1 MTSVAHTESGHG
13 HAHDHGDHPPEQ
25 YYSSK
30 VEPPILGIYLFL
42 ASEAML
48 FGSFFAAYFFARV
61 AVPHEVWP
69 PFRPEFLAEGI
80 QVQYQ
85 LPVFLALIN
94 TIILVT
100 SSVTIHWAVTSCKK
114 NYRAGLIAGLMLTSF
129 LGLAFLLIQIR
140 EYMRIGFSPRDE
152 AFGST
157 FYALTGLHG
166 AHVFMGLSLLM
177 IALWRAMKGHYT
189 PKHHLGLELP
199 AIYWHFVDV
208 MWIVVYV
215 TVYVI

>member
-1 MTSVAHTESGHG
+1 MSSAAHVDAGHDD
-13 HAHDHGDHPPEQ
+13 HDDDHPPEQ
-25 YYSSK
+25 HYSSK
-30 VEPPILGIYLFL
+30 IETPVLGIYLFL
-42 ASEAML
+42 GSEAML

-69 PFRPEFLAEGI
+69 PYRPELLAEGI
-80 QVQYQ
+80 FVQYH
-85 LPVFLALIN
+85 LPVFLALVN
-94 TIILVT
+94 TILLVT
-100 SSVTIHWAVTSCKK
+100 SSFTAHWATTAVKK
-114 NYRAGLIAGLMLTSF
+114 NHRAGLIAGLSLTIL
-129 LGLAFLLIQIR
+129 LGLAFLLIQVR

-166 AHVFMGLSLLM
+166 IHVFGGLCLLM
-177 IALWRAMKGHYT
+177 FALTRALRGHFT

-199 AIYWHFVDV
+199 VIYWHFVDV

-215 TVYVI
+215 VVYVL

>member
-1 MTSVAHTESGHG
+1 MTSVAPTESDHG
-13 HAHDHGDHPPEQ
+13 HAHGHGDHPPEQ

-61 AVPHEVWP
+61 AVPHEFWP
-69 PFRPEFLAEGI
+69 PINPKTGHQFE
-80 QVQYQ
+80 

-100 SSVTIHWAVTSCKK
+100 SSVTVHWAVTSLKR
-114 NYRAGLIAGLMLTSF
+114 NYRAGLIAGLTLTSL
-129 LGLAFLLIQIR
+129 LGLTFLLIQIR

-157 FYALTGLHG
+157 FYGLTGLHG
-166 AHVFMGLSLLM
+166 AHVFMGLTFLSF
-177 IALWRAMKGHYT
+177 ALWRSMKGHYS
-189 PKHHLGLELP
+189 PKHHVGLELP

-215 TVYVI
+215 MVYVV

>member
-1 MTSVAHTESGHG
+1 MATATHTEAGHD
-13 HAHDHGDHPPEQ
+13 HAHEEHPPEQ

-30 VEPPILGIYLFL
+30 VEPPLLGIYLFL

-48 FGSFFAAYFFARV
+48 FGSFFAAYFFARI
-61 AVPHEVWP
+61 AVPHEFWP
-69 PFRPEFLAEGI
+69 PFRPGTEI
-80 QVQYQ
+80 QFG

-100 SSVTIHWAVTSCKK
+100 SSVTIHWAVSACKK
-114 NYRAGLIAGLMLTSF
+114 NYRAGLIAGLSLT
-129 LGLAFLLIQIR
+129 
-140 EYMRIGFSPRDE
+140 

-166 AHVFMGLSLLM
+166 VHVLMGLCLILF
-177 IALWRAMKGHYT
+177 ALWRSIKGHYT

-208 MWIVVYV
+208 MWVVVYV

>member
-1 MTSVAHTESGHG
+1 MTTVAHTESDHG
-13 HAHDHGDHPPEQ
+13 HAHDDHGDHPPEQ

-61 AVPHEVWP
+61 AVPHEFWP
-69 PFRPEFLAEGI
+69 PLRPGTE
-80 QVQYQ
+80 VQFE

-100 SSVTIHWAVTSCKK
+100 SSVTVHWAVTSCKK
-114 NYRAGLIAGLMLTSF
+114 NYRTGLIAGLGLTAF

-166 AHVFMGLSLLM
+166 AHVFMGLSLLLF
-177 IALWRAMKGHYT
+177 ALWRAMKGHYT

>member
-1 MTSVAHTESGHG
+1 MTSVAHTESG
-13 HAHDHGDHPPEQ
+13 HDHGDHPPEQ

-30 VEPPILGIYLFL
+30 VEPPVLGIYLFL

-61 AVPHEVWP
+61 AVPNPVWP
-69 PFRPEFLAEGI
+69 PFIPKFAAEGVF
-80 QVQYQ
+80 VQYE

-100 SSVTIHWAVTSCKK
+100 SSVTVHWAVTSCKN
-114 NYRAGLIAGLMLTSF
+114 NYRTGLIAGLGLTAF

-166 AHVFMGLSLLM
+166 VHVLMGLTFLLF
-177 IALWRAMKGHYT
+177 ALWRATKGHYT

>member
-1 MTSVAHTESGHG
+1 MTSVAHTESDHG
-13 HAHDHGDHPPEQ
+13 HADGHGDHPPEQ

-61 AVPHEVWP
+61 AVPHEFWP
-69 PFRPEFLAEGI
+69 PLRPGTD
-80 QVQYQ
+80 VQYE

-100 SSVTIHWAVTSCKK
+100 SSVTVHWAVTSLKR
-114 NYRAGLIAGLMLTSF
+114 NYRAGLIAGLTLTTL

-166 AHVFMGLSLLM
+166 AHVFMGLMFLTF
-177 IALWRAMKGHYT
+177 ALWRSMKGHYS

-199 AIYWHFVDV
+199 AIYWHFVDG

-215 TVYVI
+215 MVYVI

>member
-1 MTSVAHTESGHG
+1 MSTAAHADDAHA
-13 HAHDHGDHPPEQ
+13 AHDGEHPPEPH
-25 YYSSK
+25 YSSK
-30 VEPPILGIYLFL
+30 VEHPILGIYLFL
-42 ASEAML
+42 GSEAML

-69 PFRPEFLAEGI
+69 PYRPELLAEGI
-80 QVQYQ
+80 QVQYH

-100 SSVTIHWAVTSCKK
+100 SSFTAHWAVQALKANNRS
-114 NYRAGLIAGLMLTSF
+114 GLIAGLSLTSL
-129 LGLAFLLIQIR
+129 LGLTFLLIQIR

-166 AHVFMGLSLLM
+166 IHVFVGLSLLTF
-177 IALWRAMKGHYT
+177 ALIRSIRGHYR
-189 PKHHLGLELP
+189 PAHHHGLEVP
-199 AIYWHFVDV
+199 IIYWHFVDV

-215 TVYVI
+215 TVYVL